1 MTYIKFGDS
10 YTIRQIFWLYD
21 NVAYGMYYM
30 VCIIW
35 YVVYGMYYMV
45 CIIWYVVYGMHCIKS

>member
-45 CIIWYVVYGMHCIKS
+45 CIIWYVVYGM